1 MKTTELKQK
10 LIRKLENLEES
21 QMEELYGLVLNWL
34 NGKKE
39 VEEWALLSEPE
50 KQGIIEAI
58 EEIDSGYGQSH
69 ADVVN
74 EMRKTHPNARYNA

>member
-21 QMEELYGLVLNWL
+21 QMEELYGLVVNWL

-39 VEEWALLSEPE
+39 VEEWALLSESQ
-50 KQGIIEAI
+50 KKGIIDAI
-58 EEIDSGYGQSH
+58 EEIDSGYGQAHS
-69 ADVVN
+69 DVVN
-74 EMRKTHPNARYNA
+74 EMRKKYPDAL